1 MKSKAIGLRIPVSLW
16 EQVTEFGCENF
27 PKPDSERDFDITST
41 LLELIARGLGNDNV
55 EQVDRQTV
63 EQTVEEIVQQNV
75 EQLVK
80 QQLDDRLDNLLNKE
94 EFNSQ
99 LNNLLSKEEFNTAID
114 SLRKE
119 FEPLMGKYPA

>member
-41 LLELIARGLGNDNV
+41 LLELIERGLGNDNV
-55 EQVDRQTV
+55 EQVERQTV
-63 EQTVEEIVQQNV
+63 EQTVEDIVQQNV

-80 QQLDDRLDNLLNKE
+80 QQVDT
-94 EFNSQ
+94 Q
-99 LNNLLSKEEFNTAID
+99 LNNLLNREEFDTAIRRSLPASLID